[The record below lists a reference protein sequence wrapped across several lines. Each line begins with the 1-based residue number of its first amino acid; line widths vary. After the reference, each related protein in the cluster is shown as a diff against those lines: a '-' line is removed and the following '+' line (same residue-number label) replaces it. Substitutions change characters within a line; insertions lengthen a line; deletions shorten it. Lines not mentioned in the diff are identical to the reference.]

1 MILLNHLQFDPD
13 EGGEVASTPEFLLRC
28 LLGARSE
35 ADRPSNEG
43 GYDEDVNVYLVGLLQ
58 ELLSARYHERTR
70 RYHFVR
76 DLDLAREVERV
87 ADDRFAYW
95 AYRTNADHLLL
106 AIGLFHHVEGAQ
118 RPGRPLLH
126 REPEE
131 FIGRG
136 ETYYHVASNLLRR
149 LRRRSSGPEVAMSK
163 LSEDFETYVE
173 ILRHVRTSYF
183 HLCSR
188 MGEGE
193 LYHLMRSQPE
203 DEGGELTVEDHYDR
217 FLDAFSAW
225 KRERSAEAHE
235 RLRRRADALREADP
249 DFRFRLPPVEE
260 IRGPSEGGGAD
271 DTPPGGGF
279 DA

>member
-1 MILLNHLQFDPD
+1 MIHLEHHQFGPD
-13 EGGEVASTPEFLLRC
+13 EGGDVVSTPEFLLRC

-35 ADRPSNEG
+35 SDHPSNEG

-70 RYHFVR
+70 RYHFAR
-76 DLDLAREVERV
+76 DLDLAREVQRV

-106 AIGLFHHVEGAQ
+106 AIGLFRHVEGAH
-118 RPGRPLLH
+118 RPGQPLFH

-136 ETYYHVASNLLRR
+136 GTYYHVASNLLRR
-149 LRRRSSGPEVAMSK
+149 LRRSSSGPEVAMIK

-173 ILRHVRTSYF
+173 ILRHLRTSYF
-183 HLCSR
+183 HLCAR

-193 LYHLMRSQPE
+193 LFHLLRSRPE
-203 DEGGELTVEDHYDR
+203 EEPGATELSVEDHYDR
-217 FLDAFSAW
+217 FLDAFSHW
-225 KRERSAEAHE
+225 KKEHSVEAHDE
-235 RLRRRADALREADP
+235 LRHCAQRLREADP
-249 DFRFRLPPVEE
+249 DFRFELPAESE
-260 IRGPSEGGGAD
+260 IVAERERERD
-271 DTPPGGGF
+271 
-279 DA
+279 